1 MASAYDQAGRRDH
14 AIGAL
19 PARELRAFLNAVDR
33 NLGGAAEHGKHRAV
47 LQKINGIV
55 TTFAGGDLATI
66 EAKNAVE
73 FAPVESHSAYGDEG
87 HTSGSLAPMRR
98 ARLSIA
104 AAHSAPPF
112 DRSIPQ

>member
-1 MASAYDQAGRRDH
+1 MAPTYDHAGRRTH

-19 PARELRAFLNAVDR
+19 PARELRAFLDAIDR
-33 NLGGAAEHGKHRAV
+33 NFGGAAEHGKHRAV

-55 TTFAGGDLATI
+55 TPFAGGDLTAI
-66 EAKNAVE
+66 EAENAVE
-73 FAPVESHSAYGDEG
+73 LAPVESHSAYGDEG
-87 HTSGSLAPMRR
+87 RSRSLAPMQL

-112 DRSIPQ
+112 GRSMPQ